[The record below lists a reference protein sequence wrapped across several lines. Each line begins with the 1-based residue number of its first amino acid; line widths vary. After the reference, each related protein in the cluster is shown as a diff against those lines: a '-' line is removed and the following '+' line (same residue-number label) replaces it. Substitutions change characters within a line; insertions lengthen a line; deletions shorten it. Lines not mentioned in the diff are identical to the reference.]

1 MDVTR
6 KIVLANG
13 KEFNLADNVAQI
25 DFTYKGLFTSGLS
38 ITMSNANPDEVSTAF
53 ADKTATATMQEVDTE
68 TAEVYNTYE
77 GFTDMYSTGIDYGR
91 NLYTVLLAK
100 PVNYQEEIKNLTDAQ
115 AATAKEVA
123 EVKVQ
128 VEDLTTEPDPTKMEL
143 ADAIEYLSNDS
154 KNQLSRYLE
163 THPITSTVHGTEARY
178 SITKDKQNML
188 TSMILMTQMAKQNG
202 LEYTPSWNATNE
214 PCTYDWTVE
223 QLQTLAVQIEATV
236 RPLISLQ
243 QTIESNIRKA
253 KTVEDAIAA
262 NVKFEDAVATKLH

>member
-25 DFTYKGLFTSGLS
+25 DFTYKGLFTCGLS

-91 NLYTVLLAK
+91 NLYTVTLAK
-100 PVNYQEEIKNLTDAQ
+100 PVNYQEDIKNLTDAQ

-128 VEDLTTEPDPTKMEL
+128 VEDLTAEPDPTKMEL

-154 KNQLSRYLE
+154 KNQLSAYLE
-163 THPITSTVHGTEARY
+163 THPITSSVHGTEARY

-223 QLQTLAVQIEATV
+223 QLQDLAVQIEATV

-253 KTVEDAIAA
+253 KTVEDAITA
-262 NVKFEDAVATKLH
+262 NVKFEDAVATQLH

>member
-25 DFTYKGLFTSGLS
+25 DFTYKGLLTGGLS
-38 ITMSNANPDEVSTAF
+38 ITMSNADPDEVSTAF

-77 GFTDMYSTGIDYGR
+77 GFTDMYSTAIDYDR

-100 PVNYQEEIKNLTDAQ
+100 SVNYQEDIKNLTDAQ

-154 KNQLSRYLE
+154 KNQLSTYLE

-223 QLQTLAVQIEATV
+223 QLQALAVQIEATV

>member
-13 KEFNLADNVAQI
+13 KEFNLAGEVAQI
-25 DFTYKGLFTSGLS
+25 DLTYKGLFTGGLS
-38 ITMSNANPDEVSTAF
+38 ITMINANLDEVSAAF
-53 ADKTATATMQEVDTE
+53 ADKTATATMYEVDTE

-77 GFTDMYSTGIDYGR
+77 GFTNMYSTGIDYGR
-91 NLYTVLLAK
+91 NLYTVTLAK

-123 EVKVQ
+123 KVKVQ

-143 ADAIEYLSNDS
+143 ADAIEYLSDDS
-154 KNQLSRYLE
+154 KNQLSTYLE

-223 QLQTLAVQIEATV
+223 QLQALAVQIEATV

-253 KTVEDAIAA
+253 ETVEDAIAA